1 MVFAVSFLIKV
12 IRSKFCRFEFV
23 GVGFVEI
30 LEEKFIVEE
39 ILQGIEKKKELE
51 VEEINVEEFG
61 VSQYE
66 KQIDKFLKEKFEIV
80 VQFFRNWFNE
90 DWE

>member
-1 MVFAVSFLIKV
+1 MVFVVSFLIKV